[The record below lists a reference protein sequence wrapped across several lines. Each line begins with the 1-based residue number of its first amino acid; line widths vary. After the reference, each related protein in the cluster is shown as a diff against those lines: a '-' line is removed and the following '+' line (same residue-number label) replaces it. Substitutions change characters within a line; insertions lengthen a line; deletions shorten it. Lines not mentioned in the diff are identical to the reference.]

1 MVKYTQTIRWHL
13 PKNYLSVFDHFGGL
27 ALKGLNST
35 LDSSVYFFHVALP
48 DLNCGQVYNLFHP
61 HDPMSCRIEP
71 LLDKSFRKI
80 HSAPVP
86 RYQSFPYNDDILYN
100 YSALYENEPVNH
112 ETLSMKLSS
121 ASERKIS
128 SSSNARIAAYK
139 EKMKYGE

>member
-13 PKNYLSVFDHFGGL
+13 PKNYLSLFDHFGKL
-27 ALKGLNST
+27 AFKWLNST
-35 LDSSVYFFHVALP
+35 LDSSVYFFHVAVP

-86 RYQSFPYNDDILYN
+86 RHQSFPYNDDILYN

>member
-1 MVKYTQTIRWHL
+1 MKELIYIHPTFFRIGVLKSNIDR
-13 PKNYLSVFDHFGGL
+13 SVC
-27 ALKGLNST
+27 
-35 LDSSVYFFHVALP
+35 FFHLALP
-48 DLNCGQVYNLFHP
+48 DLHCGQVYNLFHP

-86 RYQSFPYNDDILYN
+86 RHQSFPYNDDILYN

-128 SSSNARIAAYK
+128 SSSNPRIAAYK

>member
-27 ALKGLNST
+27 ALKELNST